1 MSQNIKIDTEVLEKA
16 VRLSCILDK
25 LKTLERSGWTVWK
38 VDSERLESVYEHVA
52 DALMFAALIY
62 PLYPYKDQVNIDR
75 VNEML
80 IKHEMGEAVIGD
92 VPVTDKER
100 HDNKA
105 DAEHR
110 AWLLLL
116 GDLPYA
122 KEDYD
127 LLMEFDEHKTP
138 DSRFAFFVD
147 KIVAIKNMK
156 RYYDEGKFHDLQWHI
171 RNCEKVRENTMI
183 QKMAADGAETAADV
197 WFDEEWAPYKDD
209 EFFMA
214 VHRILYEMDTNIK
227 PPELPD

>member
-1 MSQNIKIDTEVLEKA
+1 
-16 VRLSCILDK
+16 
-25 LKTLERSGWTVWK
+25 
-38 VDSERLESVYEHVA
+38 
-52 DALMFAALIY
+52 MFARASGLVSSVANKY
-62 PLYPYKDQVNIDR
+62 
-75 VNEML
+75 NEEEQPHNYHYDYSGRSDGTL
-80 IKHEMGEAVIGD
+80 SKITYYEGD
-92 VPVTDKER
+92 ST
-100 HDNKA
+100 
-105 DAEHR
+105 
-110 AWLLLL
+110 
-116 GDLPYA
+116 
-122 KEDYD
+122 YD
-127 LLMEFDEHKTP
+127 MPLMEFDEHKTP

-183 QKMAADGAETAADV
+183 QKMAANGAETAADV